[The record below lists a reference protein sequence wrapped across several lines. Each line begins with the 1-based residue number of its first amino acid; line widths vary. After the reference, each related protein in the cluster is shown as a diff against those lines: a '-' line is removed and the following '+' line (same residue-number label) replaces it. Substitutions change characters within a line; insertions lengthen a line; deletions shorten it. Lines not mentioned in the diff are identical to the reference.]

1 MPLVLLLSKRHVR
14 LSLGVGLSLILAVSL
29 LWQQRADAATLA
41 FSDGFEDGNAN
52 GWTSPRGQWQVC
64 QQPGRSLAF
73 CVTPTDGT
81 YPVSFTGSFAWTN
94 YSVEAA
100 VTVTGIDGG
109 VAIIGRASDR
119 NHFYMLQLKQYRR
132 THGWFIHRRDGTR
145 WVDIALGS
153 YPWVADRQYHLKLD
167 MQGSQLTA
175 LISTDGGTSWTTLGS
190 VNDATYASGRIG
202 VRAWDTTAYVDN
214 VRVYTTP

>member
-1 MPLVLLLSKRHVR
+1 MPLVPSNRTVR
-14 LSLGVGLSLILAVSL
+14 LSLGVVLCLILAASL
-29 LWQQRADAATLA
+29 LWQHRADAVTLA
-41 FSDGFEDGNAN
+41 FSDDFQDGNAN

-81 YPVSFTGSFAWTN
+81 YPISFSGSFGWID

-100 VTVTGIDGG
+100 AYVTGIDGG
-109 VAIIGRASDR
+109 IGLIGRASDR

-145 WVDIALGS
+145 WVDLAFGN
-153 YPWVADRQYHLKLD
+153 YPWVANRQYHLKLD
-167 MQGSQLTA
+167 MQGARLTA
-175 LISTDGGTSWTTLGS
+175 LISSNGGASWTTLGS
-190 VNDATYASGRIG
+190 VNDSTYGSGRIG
-202 VRAWDTTAYVDN
+202 VRAWDTTAYVDD